1 MANAA
6 EYWFYHLEASTLEG
20 VLPGLLEK
28 TLEKGWR
35 ALVKLPE
42 DKLPN
47 DKLDALDN
55 FLWTFR
61 DDGFLP
67 HGRDDEPQAELQPI
81 LLSAS
86 TQSAKGFD
94 AVFLLDGASVEDM
107 DDVSRAMIM
116 INGRSQDDIKRERA
130 RWKTLKDE
138 GASLAYYQQDDRGR
152 WEKKA

>member
-1 MANAA
+1 MT

-35 ALVKLPE
+35 ALVKLPAE
-42 DKLPN
+42 KLE
-47 DKLDALDN
+47 ALDS

-61 DDGFLP
+61 DDAFLP

-86 TQSAKGFD
+86 TESAAGFD
-94 AVFLLDGASVEDM
+94 AVFLLDGSSIEDM
-107 DDVSRAMIM
+107 DGVSRAMVM
-116 INGRSQDDIKRERA
+116 INGRVDEDVKRERT
-130 RWKTLKDE
+130 RWKTLQE
-138 GASLAYYQQDDRGR
+138 QSASLAYYQQDERGR